1 MHHVQFKPQTVHNAK
16 CSYHCPGP
24 LESNLYT
31 YMCPVLDNSLILM
44 FLSQIYRTQSKTKM
58 NLRKQHTPAVSSMP
72 KKLTT
77 RLSIKVEEKLYI
89 SQNITERYIQI
100 I

>member
-1 MHHVQFKPQTVHNAK
+1 
-16 CSYHCPGP
+16 
-24 LESNLYT
+24 
-31 YMCPVLDNSLILM
+31 MCPVLANSLILM

-100 I
+100 ILFEYRRLRERKAWISSHFKSLPVATMT